1 MRLKVHTGYES
12 GYDVVYKAVMDRMKK
27 IHGFINESI
36 IVRIGRK
43 YEGEKE
49 FIYDTYLLLNEGESW
64 DRPKYIWEMDWWE
77 GEQDIDL
84 VFAAPVGAFENSP
97 DDKYQFVGEEST

>member
-1 MRLKVHTGYES
+1 MRLKADAFYEG

-27 IHGFINESI
+27 IHGFMNETI
-36 IVRIGRK
+36 IVRIGMK

-49 FIYDTYLLLNEGESW
+49 FTYDTYLLLNEGESW
-64 DRPKYIWEMDWWE
+64 DQPKYIWEMDWWE

-84 VFAAPVGAFENSP
+84 VFAAPVSAFENSP
-97 DDKYQFVGEEST
+97 DVEYQFVEEESK